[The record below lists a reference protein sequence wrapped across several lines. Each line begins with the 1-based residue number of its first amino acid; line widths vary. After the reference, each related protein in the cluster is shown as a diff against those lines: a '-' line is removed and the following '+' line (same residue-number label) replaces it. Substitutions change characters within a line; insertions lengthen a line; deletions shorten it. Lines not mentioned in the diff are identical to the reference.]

1 MKVRILALALMVA
14 GGTTSASPLSLSAH
28 VPAQLHASKLAAS
41 SQAPDPAQQL
51 EQWARLFR
59 NDDIVGLAEAILPE
73 TRWEQAKAA
82 YELAKLKEID
92 EHDRAEF
99 AEKIARVTGPD
110 AVDKLMADLEPKIDE
125 ARQQVPGAILMA
137 ARAIQMAANSPESD
151 LTEAQREALRA
162 AAPGI
167 QAWMESTDFTD
178 TATLRQAL
186 TLITDAARGANI
198 REIDDVRKLTLEGV
212 LDRAGPVLAATKR
225 AALLYGLDLNHMA
238 DSLRVEVVERDADT
252 AKVRTTVDV
261 FGAPVSIEHEL
272 ELVDGRWFGKEM
284 ARNFRSI
291 EVARV
296 DIETEG

>member
-14 GGTTSASPLSLSAH
+14 GSATAASPLSLTQQAATGLTAG
-28 VPAQLHASKLAAS
+28 VHAITA
-41 SQAPDPAQQL
+41 QAPDPAQQI
-51 EQWARLFR
+51 EHWARMFR
-59 NDDIVGLAEAILPE
+59 NDDVVGLVEAVLPE

-82 YELAKLKEID
+82 YELSKLAEVD
-92 EHDRAEF
+92 EHERAEF
-99 AEKIARVTGPD
+99 AAKVAEITGPD
-110 AVDKLMADLEPKIDE
+110 AVDNLMAKIEPKIEE
-125 ARQQVPGAILMA
+125 ARPQVPGALLMA
-137 ARAIQMAANSPESD
+137 AGAIQMAANSPESE
-151 LTEAQREALRA
+151 LTEAQRAALRD

-167 QAWMESTDFTD
+167 QAWLESTDFLD

-186 TLITDAARGANI
+186 TLITDAARSANI
-198 REIDDVRKLTLEGV
+198 RELDDVRKLTLEGV

-225 AALLYGLDLNHMA
+225 AALLYGLDLNRMA
-238 DSLRVEVVERDADT
+238 DSLQVEVIERDAET

-272 ELVDGRWFGKEM
+272 ELVEGRWYGKEM

-296 DIETEG
+296 EID